1 MAFRSAIINVMVG
14 AAEKAARELVH
25 DFGEVEQLQVSKKG
39 PADFVSNAD
48 LNAENI
54 IREELSKGRPQYSF
68 LMEESGA
75 TGNAEAEG
83 RWIVDPLD
91 GTSNFLHGIP
101 QWCISI
107 ALEFEKEIVAGVV
120 YDPVKNEMFAAERG
134 QGAYMNARRL
144 RVSNRGDM
152 NDAMIATGIPF
163 GNRAG
168 KDIYMQQLD
177 AFMQR
182 GIAIRRQGSAALDM
196 AYTAA
201 GRYEGFWELQLY
213 PWDVAA
219 GCLLVTEAGGF
230 VSEVNGGPNAVHGGS
245 ILAANARLHAPLI
258 EMLRVR
264 EPVV

>member
-1 MAFRSAIINVMVG
+1 MAGLRSAIINVMVG
-14 AAEKAARELVH
+14 AAEKAARELIH

-54 IREELSKGRPQYSF
+54 IKTELSKARPHYGF

-75 TGNAEAEG
+75 TGSPEAEG

-107 ALEFEKEIVAGVV
+107 GLEFEKEIVAGIV
-120 YDPVKNEMFAAERG
+120 YDPVKNEMFAAEKG

-144 RVSNRGDM
+144 RVSTRGDM

-163 GNRAG
+163 GNRTG
-168 KDIYMQQLD
+168 KDIYLAQLD
-177 AFMQR
+177 RFMQR
-182 GIAIRRQGSAALDM
+182 GIAIRRQGAAALDM
-196 AYTAA
+196 AYVAA

-219 GCLLVTEAGGF
+219 GTLLVTEAGGF
-230 VSEVNGGPNAVHGGS
+230 CSEVNGGPNAVHGGS
-245 ILAANARLHAPLI
+245 ILAANSQLHAPLV
-258 EMLRVR
+258 EMLGVGKD
-264 EPVV
+264 